1 MTNTIETPLDVV
13 SGLLREILDEY
24 ELDGIDITPEST
36 FHEDLE
42 LESIDLVALAGR
54 LQEHYGEQ
62 VNLAEFLA
70 EKEIEEVIALTVG
83 QLADYVASCL

>member
-1 MTNTIETPLDVV
+1 MTNTMETPLDVV

-24 ELDGIDITPEST
+24 QLDDIEITPESA
-36 FHEDLE
+36 FHEDLG
-42 LESIDLVALAGR
+42 LESIDLVALAVR

-83 QLADYVASCL
+83 QLADYVASCV

>member
-24 ELDGIDITPEST
+24 QLDDIEITPESA
-36 FHEDLE
+36 FHEDLG

-83 QLADYVASCL
+83 QLADYVASCV

>member
-1 MTNTIETPLDVV
+1 MTNTVETPLDVV
-13 SGLLREILDEY
+13 SGILREILDEY
-24 ELDGIDITPEST
+24 AVEDIEITPQSL
-36 FHEDLE
+36 FFDDLE

-62 VNLAEFLA
+62 INLAEFLA
-70 EKEIEEVIALTVG
+70 EREIEDVIALTVG